1 MTFTLIFCIVRVKL
15 EMVLSIIFIRH
26 CSVVVITSAS
36 HAEGPQF
43 EPGQC
48 HSVFTIVNN
57 VKSFIR
63 GYYTVRKTPVTQ
75 VNHRLARLKQS
86 WDYLGLITMARTESW
101 RKLGLTHNALFC
113 MCKVTTDEWNC
124 FCASA
129 FNSKTLKVMNLK
141 PGYLFLLWKW

>member
-1 MTFTLIFCIVRVKL
+1 MINIVYFFQLKVTTCKVRTLKD
-15 EMVLSIIFIRH
+15 LSLFSMWS

-48 HSVFTIVNN
+48 HSVFTILNN

-86 WDYLGLITMARTESW
+86 
-101 RKLGLTHNALFC
+101 
-113 MCKVTTDEWNC
+113 
-124 FCASA
+124 
-129 FNSKTLKVMNLK
+129 
-141 PGYLFLLWKW
+141 

>member
-1 MTFTLIFCIVRVKL
+1 MQETNTWG
-15 EMVLSIIFIRH
+15 H

-48 HSVFTIVNN
+48 HSVFTILNN

-124 FCASA
+124 FCRAPSIQKLWRSWILNLDTY
-129 FNSKTLKVMNLK
+129 FLCGNDKHLYENLK
-141 PGYLFLLWKW
+141 NQ